1 MLLAHQTNGQ
11 TGHSTN
17 PVLSD
22 TALLHPAM
30 PPRVGRW
37 PGLLKNIGQWKMT
50 EVNQPIKANLYWVSV
65 PLSGLEHNKCHSY
78 TGILIFFHKVQHPLC
93 HTLKSVFNHKRLNL
107 FYLLLITNVSQFR
120 MSVGRDMVKTRSTV
134 QSQLILGVC
143 PLIRPWTQQVPLIH
157 WYINFFPQS
166 TASSLSHTEV
176 SI

>member
-1 MLLAHQTNGQ
+1 MLLAHQTTLNGQ

-17 PVLSD
+17 PALSD
-22 TALLHPAM
+22 IALLHPAM
-30 PPRVGRW
+30 PPQLGRW

-107 FYLLLITNVSQFR
+107 FYLLVITNVSLFR

-134 QSQLILGVC
+134 QNMICWLGKRGRWVFAPVIMITAHTILEPG
-143 PLIRPWTQQVPLIH
+143 T
-157 WYINFFPQS
+157 S
-166 TASSLSHTEV
+166 
-176 SI
+176 